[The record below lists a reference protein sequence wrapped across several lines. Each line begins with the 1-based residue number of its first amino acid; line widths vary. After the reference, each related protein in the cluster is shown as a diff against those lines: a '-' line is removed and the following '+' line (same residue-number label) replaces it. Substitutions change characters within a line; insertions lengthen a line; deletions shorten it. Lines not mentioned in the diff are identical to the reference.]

1 MRKQLCFFIK
11 KERELNMYSRYEE
24 KVSSEMVDY
33 VEDSLK
39 CMLEEVEI
47 MYDGDS
53 NVKEIVEGYKVEIE
67 NVMSRLKN

>member
-67 NVMSRLKN
+67 NVMSRLKK